1 VPVAADV
8 TTPEPMRARRL
19 VVRVALAALLSV
31 GAAVAVRAWAVYP
44 ARVTSGSMSP
54 TLLRG
59 DWLASHKLTGRDP
72 ETVRRSQIVLFR
84 FPFGSSGRAVK
95 RIVAVAGD
103 QVEIGRR
110 FVRVNGHTIPTAGGP
125 DFAVGPDGK
134 EHPLPFRERIP
145 AGHVFLLGDNTAASI
160 DSRSFGPAPDSE
172 LVGRVW
178 FALGLPAWWL
188 LALLFG
194 GALAAALVLIAAIRG
209 LASAIGRHLLGRR
222 VAVRFQ
228 SRAWSSPRRR
238 PA

>member
-1 VPVAADV
+1 MHVW
-8 TTPEPMRARRL
+8 RR
-19 VVRVALAALLSV
+19 ALAWIAVAVVV
-31 GAAVAVRAWAVYP
+31 GLGVGLAVRAWAVYP
-44 ARVTSGSMSP
+44 ARVTSGSMAP
-54 TLLRG
+54 TLVRG
-59 DWLASHKLTGRDP
+59 DWIVAHKLVARDR

-84 FPFGSSGRAVK
+84 FPFGSSDRAVK
-95 RIVAVAGD
+95 RVVALAGD
-103 QVEIGRR
+103 SVEIGKRY
-110 FVRVNGHTIPTAGGP
+110 VRINRHTIPIAGGP

-134 EHPLPFRERIP
+134 QHPLPFRERVP

-178 FALGLPAWWL
+178 FALGQPAWWL